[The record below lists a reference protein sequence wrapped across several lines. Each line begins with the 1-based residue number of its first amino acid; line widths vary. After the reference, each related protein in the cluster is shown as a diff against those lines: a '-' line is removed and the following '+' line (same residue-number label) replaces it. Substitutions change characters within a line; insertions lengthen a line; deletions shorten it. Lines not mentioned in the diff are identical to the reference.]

1 MSVCSKLKEYIKEN
15 NISKEDISKLTCIA
29 LEDLE
34 MSLDEKRDLSFEE
47 FEKILIVIGERAD
60 RFIGVDNK
68 R

>member
-1 MSVCSKLKEYIKEN
+1 MSICSKLKEYIKEN
-15 NISKEDISKLTCIA
+15 NISKEEISKLTCIA

-34 MSLDEKRDLSFEE
+34 MSLDDKRDLSFEE

-60 RFIGVDNK
+60 RFIEVDRK

>member
-1 MSVCSKLKEYIKEN
+1 MSIYSKLKEYIKEN

-60 RFIGVDNK
+60 RFIEVDIK